1 MTRLNAKSSNRTV
14 LLIGTVIAAVLIA
27 LVVFA
32 VRPAGSA
39 SSGTKTFDLTGQ
51 PVLGQASARVTVVV
65 FEDFKCPN
73 CKRFEEETFP
83 VIQSKYI
90 DTGKV
95 RFSML
100 PFPFIAQQNSLP
112 VDDSKLAAEAGLCA
126 FDQKPELFWTYT
138 PIIFRAQGPENQV
151 WASKARL
158 VELAGNVD
166 GIDTVKLRSCLD
178 AGTNAAK
185 VDTGEAQA
193 TKAGVNGTPSVF
205 VNGVLTGD
213 YSAVTVSAA
222 INRAL
227 K

>member
-1 MTRLNAKSSNRTV
+1 MTRLNAKSSNRNV

-39 SSGTKTFDLTGQ
+39 GTGTKTFELTGQ
-51 PVLGQASARVTVVV
+51 PVLGQAAARVTLVV

-90 DTGKV
+90 GTGKV

-112 VDDSKLAAEAGLCA
+112 VDYSRLAAEAALYFPVRNTETPAPRACA
-126 FDQKPELFWTYT
+126 AV
-138 PIIFRAQGPENQV
+138 R
-151 WASKARL
+151 
-158 VELAGNVD
+158 
-166 GIDTVKLRSCLD
+166 TVLSMVR
-178 AGTNAAK
+178 
-185 VDTGEAQA
+185 
-193 TKAGVNGTPSVF
+193 
-205 VNGVLTGD
+205 
-213 YSAVTVSAA
+213 TVSEPRNLMP
-222 INRAL
+222 INRVFL
-227 K
+227 PLPLDWYSRLRRGEVGRG

>member
-14 LLIGTVIAAVLIA
+14 LLIGTVIAAVLIL

-32 VRPAGSA
+32 VRPAGNTST
-39 SSGTKTFDLTGQ
+39 GTKTFDLTGQ
-51 PVLGQASARVTVVV
+51 PVLGQASAKVTLVV

-112 VDDSKLAAEAGLCA
+112 VDDSRLAAEAGLCA
-126 FDQKPELFWTYT
+126 FDQKPELFWKYT

-151 WASKARL
+151 WASKDRL

-166 GIDTVKLRSCLD
+166 GIDTARLRACLD
-178 AGTNAAK
+178 AGTNTAK
-185 VDTGEAQA
+185 VDAGEAQA
-193 TKAGVNGTPSVF
+193 TKAGVNATPSVF
-205 VNGVLTGD
+205 VNGVLTAD
-213 YSAVTVSAA
+213 YSAATVSAA
-222 INRAL
+222 IDKAL
-227 K
+227 Q

>member
-1 MTRLNAKSSNRTV
+1 MTRLNAKSSNRNI

-32 VRPAGSA
+32 VRPAGNA
-39 SSGTKTFDLTGQ
+39 NTGTKTFDLTGQ
-51 PVLGQASARVTVVV
+51 PVLGQAAAKVTVVV

-73 CKRFEEETFP
+73 CKKFEEETFP

-126 FDQKPELFWTYT
+126 FDQQPDTFWKYT

-151 WASKARL
+151 WASKDRL

-166 GIDTVKLRSCLD
+166 GIDTARLRACLD
-178 AGTNAAK
+178 AGSNAAK
-185 VDTGEAQA
+185 VDAGEAQA
-193 TKAGVNGTPSVF
+193 VKAGVNATPSVF
-205 VNGVLTGD
+205 VNGVLTTD
-213 YSAVTVSAA
+213 YSAATLSAA
-222 INRAL
+222 IDKAL
-227 K
+227 Q

>member
-1 MTRLNAKSSNRTV
+1 MTRLNAKSSNRNI
-14 LLIGTVIAAVLIA
+14 LLIATVIAAVLIA

-32 VRPAGSA
+32 VRPAGNTSR
-39 SSGTKTFDLTGQ
+39 GTKTFDLTGQ
-51 PVLGQASARVTVVV
+51 PVLGQAAAKVTLVV

-95 RFSML
+95 KFSML
-100 PFPFIAQQNSLP
+100 PFPFIAQQNGLP
-112 VDDSKLAAEAGLCA
+112 VDDSKLAAESALCA
-126 FDQKPELFWTYT
+126 FDQKPDTFWKYV

-151 WASKARL
+151 WASKDRL

-166 GIDTVKLRSCLD
+166 GIDTAKLRSCLD
-178 AGTNAAK
+178 AGSNAAK
-185 VDTGEAQA
+185 VDAGEAQA
-193 TKAGVNGTPSVF
+193 TKAGVNATPSVF

-213 YSAVTVSAA
+213 YSVATVSAA
-222 INRAL
+222 IDRAL
-227 K
+227 Q